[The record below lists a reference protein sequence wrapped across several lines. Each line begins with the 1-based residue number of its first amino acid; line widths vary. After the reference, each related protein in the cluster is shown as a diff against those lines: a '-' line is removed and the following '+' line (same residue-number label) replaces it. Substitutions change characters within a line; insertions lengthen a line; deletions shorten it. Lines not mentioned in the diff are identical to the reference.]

1 MLQSVTFALRL
12 AESLSVSQEDLS
24 SLPVAFFLPMLIC
37 YIDESGTPE
46 IPGTTSHYV
55 LAGIAIP
62 IAKWKAY
69 ESAIRKVKS
78 KYDLQRKEVHSAYI
92 PRPIIEQNHIT
103 DFDKLTYQDRRT
115 AVLKLR
121 NKELLRLKSSPKTH
135 KQYQQTKKNY
145 RQTEDYIHLTDAERK
160 GLLVELSE
168 MISKWSDV
176 RLFADCIDKI
186 HFDEAKAKRTID
198 EEAFIQVIS
207 RFEQYLKIYTKTSF
221 DAKCGII
228 VHDNNQTMS
237 ERLSI
242 MMNHFQENGTLWTSI
257 KNIIETPFFVDS
269 KAVNMV
275 QIADLCSFALRRY
288 VENKEE
294 TLFKN
299 IFQVADK
306 KNSKTVGVRHFTSQP
321 CECLI
326 CKSH

>member
-1 MLQSVTFALRL
+1 
-12 AESLSVSQEDLS
+12 
-24 SLPVAFFLPMLIC
+24 MLIC

-46 IPGTTSHYV
+46 IPGTTSHYI

-62 IAKWKAY
+62 VAKWKNY

-78 KYDLQRKEVHSAYI
+78 KYGLDGKEIHSAYI
-92 PRPIIEQNHIT
+92 PRPIIEQNHIP
-103 DFDKLTYQDRRT
+103 DFENLSYQDRT
-115 AVLKLR
+115 KAVLKLR
-121 NKELLRLKSSPKTH
+121 HKEMMRLKTSPKTH
-135 KQYQQTKKNY
+135 KQYQQTKKNQ
-145 RQTEDYIHLTDAERK
+145 RQTEEYIHLLDAERK
-160 GLLVELSE
+160 ALLIELSE
-168 MISKWSDV
+168 LITKWSDV

-186 HFDEAKAKRTID
+186 HFDEERAKRTID

-207 RFEQYLKIYTKTSF
+207 RFEQYLKIYTKTSN

-237 ERLSI
+237 ERLGI
-242 MMNHFQENGTLWTSI
+242 MMRHFQEKGTLWTSV

-288 VENKEE
+288 VENREE

-299 IFQVADK
+299 IFLIADK
-306 KNSKTVGVRHFTSQP
+306 KDNKTVGVRHFTSQP

-326 CKSH
+326 CKSHI